1 LTISLRFDF
10 TKGEEGEVEMNFL
23 PKFLLRIAKTVPTP
37 EEEAG
42 ILSIIIRRPYSH
54 LEKELR
60 SVFKGERDV
69 KVIVDRRFGERRT
82 SHQEVDVERRH
93 TDQRQPKEEL
103 IKAVIST

>member
-1 LTISLRFDF
+1 
-10 TKGEEGEVEMNFL
+10 MNFL

-69 KVIVDRRFGERRT
+69 KVIVDRRDGERRT
-82 SHQEVDVERRH
+82 TQQAVEIERRRADRRH
-93 TDQRQPKEEL
+93 PNEEL
-103 IKAVIST
+103 VEVVISI